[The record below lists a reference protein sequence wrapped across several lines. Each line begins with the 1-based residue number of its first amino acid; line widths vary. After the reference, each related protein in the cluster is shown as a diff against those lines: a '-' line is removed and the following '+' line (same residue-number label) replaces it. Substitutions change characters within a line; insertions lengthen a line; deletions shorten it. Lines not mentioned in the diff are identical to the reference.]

1 MIWSAM
7 SQVKRRKTVQYGDYG
22 RQPRDNAATITA
34 DEQQAQTSEIILGIL
49 LLF

>member
-1 MIWSAM
+1 M

-22 RQPRDNAATITA
+22 KQPRDNAATITA
-34 DEQQAQTSEIILGIL
+34 DEQQAQTTAIFVGIH